1 MSATD
6 GGGDSGGSGEQLS
19 HPKSPIVD
27 KLMPSPMDRQL
38 VVSMEHE
45 EFEHDNWDGL
55 RMKEETL
62 GQRLGWLV
70 RMNLR
75 TRYAAR
81 RIPWKKAFVC
91 LLLCPKG
98 GELLCDPETL

>member
-1 MSATD
+1 
-6 GGGDSGGSGEQLS
+6 
-19 HPKSPIVD
+19 
-27 KLMPSPMDRQL
+27 MDCQL
-38 VVSMEHE
+38 VVDMEHE

-81 RIPWKKAFVC
+81 RIPWKKACNRHRWCGIC
-91 LLLCPKG
+91 LPATI
-98 GELLCDPETL
+98 P